1 MSTVEASVGNFVMP
15 KVDLGAIVAW
25 YPAGQKI
32 GRRPETGIV
41 SGVGQR
47 TVRVHVFDR
56 GRFDAVRHVD
66 DPKLAL
72 SPEQRESGAWDYTEE
87 RVDIERRFE
96 ALAARLA
103 SLEAKIT
110 GVAMDLEAEVA
121 RHDETERRSENMRGT
136 MNEYWDL
143 HKRATELGVVMEVK
157 RPAKEWL
164 REQIALR
171 EADDGES

>member
-1 MSTVEASVGNFVMP
+1 MSTVEVSVGNFVMP
-15 KVDLGAIVAW
+15 KVELGAIVAW
-25 YPAGQKI
+25 YPAGQKT

-41 SGVGQR
+41 TGVSQR

-72 SPEQRESGAWDYTEE
+72 NPEQRECGAWDYTDE
-87 RVDIERRFE
+87 RVAVDRRFNE
-96 ALAARLA
+96 IILRLE
-103 SLEAKIT
+103 SLEAKIN
-110 GVAMDLEAEVA
+110 GVAMGLEAEIA
-121 RHDETERRSENMRGT
+121 RHDETDRRSENMRGT

-157 RPAKEWL
+157 RPSKEWL
-164 REQIALR
+164 REQIALK
-171 EADDGES
+171 EDDDGES